1 MSNTTAAARMAG
13 VVAAAILLLTGAQ
26 KCDTTTSG
34 GSSGAGSQGDC
45 TFTDVQT
52 PSTLQAPGQSGS
64 WITGTV
70 TVACDPMPTSSRLL
84 LRLEKRK
91 GTRWVA
97 VWTEPPNMRIPN
109 PGGSRFAAS
118 FPGCQTGTWRL
129 HVTISGTTA
138 GGTPYRVDDS
148 SSSTAITC

>member
-1 MSNTTAAARMAG
+1 MAAAG
-13 VVAAAILLLTGAQ
+13 FLLLTGAQ
-26 KCDTTTSG
+26 KCATTSG
-34 GSSGAGSQGDC
+34 SGGGGGAGSQGTC
-45 TFTDVQT
+45 TFTEVQT
-52 PSTLQAPGQSGS
+52 PSALQAPGQSGQ
-64 WITGTV
+64 WIIGTV

-118 FPGCQTGTWRL
+118 FPGCQSGTWRL
-129 HVTISGTTA
+129 HVTISGSTA
-138 GGTPYRVDDS
+138 NGTPYRVDGL
-148 SSSTAITC
+148 SSSTSITC